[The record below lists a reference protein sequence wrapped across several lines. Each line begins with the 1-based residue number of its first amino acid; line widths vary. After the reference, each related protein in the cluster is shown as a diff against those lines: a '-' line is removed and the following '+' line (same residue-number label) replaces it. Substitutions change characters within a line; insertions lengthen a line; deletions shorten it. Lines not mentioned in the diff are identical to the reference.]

1 MNNKPLVLRIENAK
15 QRLIDGL
22 NTILAEEE
30 LPCFLV
36 EPLIADL
43 HEQVSRSARREY
55 EQAVREEQEKI
66 TKDGGRENGRP

>member
-1 MNNKPLVLRIENAK
+1 MNEKPLVLRIESAK

-22 NTILAEEE
+22 NAVLAEEE

-36 EPLIADL
+36 EPIIADL

-55 EQAVREEQEKI
+55 EQAVRTEKE
-66 TKDGGRENGRP
+66 KAENGGRGNGP